1 MATTIAPLPYDLA
14 ADKVARERLARGVL
28 GSALLLGLVGDA
40 LLYDATWGVNMMVLT
55 LLAAALLRRLDR
67 ERGDGATRER
77 ALLLVPLVASGIAL
91 AWRDN
96 EMLAFIATVFGVLG
110 AALYAQAL
118 RTGPE
123 WSLWRLD
130 LVAPLAAAGALVRDT
145 AGQAGLLLARDL
157 PASTVTGGGRLRE
170 AAAGWRGLLMAVPLL
185 LVVNALLMSADP
197 VWSKGVERL
206 FDFDLEFAV
215 GNLALFGFLAWTSAG
230 WLRGALLQPAER
242 RTAASP
248 GTRTLRDAD
257 VLLPM
262 RLVNLLFAAFLAM
275 QLRTLVGGTAYVKAV
290 AGLTFAEYARSGF
303 FQLIT
308 VAAIMLPA
316 LLVGDAMTPLDHRA
330 RRGFRRQAVATL
342 LLLAA
347 ILASAGRRMA
357 LYTAEYGLTEDRLY
371 ASAIMTWLV
380 VVLGWFALTVLR
392 DRRERFTGGALVAAW
407 GTWALLVVANPEA
420 MIVRHNVARA
430 ERGLAYD
437 ARQALGMSRDA
448 VPELVAALPRLG
460 EGDRCIVAHAIAH
473 QMGQQV
479 DWREW
484 SAADGLATLA
494 TRGREFR
501 KAGEHRWSLE
511 GCKVAPVTAPGR

>member
-14 ADKVARERLARGVL
+14 ADRTARERLARGVL
-28 GSALLLGLVGDA
+28 GSALLLGLAGDA
-40 LLYDATWGVNMMVLT
+40 LLYDAMWGVNMLVLT
-55 LLAAALLRRLDR
+55 LLAAALLHRLDR

-77 ALLLVPLVASGIAL
+77 ALLLVPLIASGVAL

-96 EMLAFIATVFGVLG
+96 EMLAFIATVFGVLA
-110 AALYAQAL
+110 AALHAQAL
-118 RTGPE
+118 RAGPE

-130 LVAPLAAAGALVRDT
+130 LAAPLAAAGALVRDT
-145 AGQAGLLLARDL
+145 ATQAGVLLVRDL
-157 PASTVTGGGRLRE
+157 PPRAVTGGGRLRE

-206 FDFDLEFAV
+206 FDFDLAFAV

-230 WLRGALLQPAER
+230 WLRGGLLQPAAR
-242 RTAASP
+242 RAAASP
-248 GTRTLRDAD
+248 ATRTLRDAD

-275 QLRTLVGGTAYVKAV
+275 QLRTLVGGAAYVKAV

-303 FQLIT
+303 FQLIA

-316 LLVGDAMTPLDHRA
+316 LLVGDAMAPLDHRA
-330 RRGFRRQAVATL
+330 RRGFRRQSVTTL

-420 MIVRHNVARA
+420 IIVRHNVARA
-430 ERGLAYD
+430 GQGLPYD

-448 VPELVAALPRLG
+448 VPALVAAMPRLAA
-460 EGDRCIVAHAIAH
+460 GDRCIVEHAIAH
-473 QMGQQV
+473 ETGERA

-484 SAADGLATLA
+484 SVADGMAALAM
-494 TRGREFR
+494 RGREFR
-501 KAGEHRWSLE
+501 KAGEYRWRPE
-511 GCKVAPVTAPGR
+511 GCATPPGAAAGR